1 VGAQNLVVGQA
12 STEEKSN
19 EITAIPE
26 LLDTL
31 EVAGDTIMIDAA
43 DYNPKVASGR

>member
-1 VGAQNLVVGQA
+1 MLGQRQVDA
-12 STEEKSN
+12 KSN

-31 EVAGDTIMIDAA
+31 DLKKTIVTLDAMGCQK
-43 DYNPKVASGR
+43 PVT